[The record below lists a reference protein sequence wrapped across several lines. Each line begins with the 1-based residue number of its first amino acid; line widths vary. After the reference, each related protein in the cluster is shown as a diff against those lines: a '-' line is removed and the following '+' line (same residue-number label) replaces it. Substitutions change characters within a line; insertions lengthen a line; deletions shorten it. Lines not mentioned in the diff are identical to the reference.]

1 MVTSEDSDI
10 HKKEKN
16 FMKLEIQRF
25 GKPSEL
31 GNEKRKKRKAI
42 LGVII
47 FLMVAVI
54 VIAVATILIEQYIR
68 GYVLSDQKETW
79 AASIASYWGGI
90 IGGMISGILAFL
102 GVFYT
107 IRYYKEADT
116 KKERASIQPFLMV
129 ELSQDNCH
137 ECRNGFSLGN
147 RTDDKEKQTK
157 INVVIRNIG
166 NGFAK
171 TLVIYTGYN
180 IGGNAFNK
188 VINVDD
194 REYIF
199 FILNKENIKDEV
211 SFRLQYI
218 DSMTN
223 EYLQN
228 YEIKE
233 ENGRIIIECG
243 YPQLIEQ

>member
-1 MVTSEDSDI
+1 
-10 HKKEKN
+10 
-16 FMKLEIQRF
+16 MKLELQRF
-25 GKPSEL
+25 GKSFEL
-31 GNEKRKKRKAI
+31 GKEKRKKRHAI

-47 FLMVAVI
+47 FLMVAMI
-54 VIAVATILIEQYIR
+54 VIAIATILIEQYIR
-68 GYVLSDQKETW
+68 GYVISDQEETW

-90 IGGMISGILAFL
+90 IGGMVSGILAFL

-129 ELSQDNCH
+129 ELSQDT
-137 ECRNGFSLGN
+137 RNGYMKGFGLGK

-166 NGFAK
+166 HGFAK
-171 TLVIYTGYN
+171 TLVIHTGYN

-188 VINVDD
+188 VIDVGG

-199 FILNKENIKDEV
+199 FMINKESIKDGV
-211 SFRLQYI
+211 SFGLQYI

-233 ENGRIIIECG
+233 EHGRIIIECG